1 MWSLA
6 DLCAELL
13 HLQLRKPSSLRT
25 GNWEKRPLDV
35 DQLFYA
41 AADAYAGVRLWQV
54 VMHGSVCPS
63 FLIEYC
69 TSTSVMSVRRNQV
82 YGGWGLRNWH
92 CYRSARYCCGFTQ
105 SHAG

>member
-13 HLQLRKPSSLRT
+13 GLQLRKPSSLRT
-25 GNWEKRPLDV
+25 GNWEKRSLDV

-54 VMHGSVCPS
+54 NGNTVAML
-63 FLIEYC
+63 FLC
-69 TSTSVMSVRRNQV
+69 RRI
-82 YGGWGLRNWH
+82 
-92 CYRSARYCCGFTQ
+92 
-105 SHAG
+105 